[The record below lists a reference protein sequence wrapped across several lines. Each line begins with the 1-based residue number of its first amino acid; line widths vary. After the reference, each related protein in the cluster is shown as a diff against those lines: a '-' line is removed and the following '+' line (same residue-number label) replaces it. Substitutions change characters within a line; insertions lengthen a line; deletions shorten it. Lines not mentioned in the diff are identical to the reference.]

1 MNVYVKIIYFFSDIL
16 LPLAMGY
23 LIRRF
28 ISEKTVIF
36 DRMIKWN
43 ILFLIPLLSLISFWI
58 IDLRVQLIWLPV
70 LGVVMQV
77 VPGAAGFFR
86 ARKKYKS
93 SLDQGG
99 YILSAML
106 SNRGIV
112 GMISVF
118 ILYGEEGYA
127 LVRLVMLFAGF
138 VLYLVCF
145 PMARHLYSVH
155 EKLNGEKP
163 SIFRILFDR
172 NQAPVLGILA
182 GIILNYGRL
191 ERPAIFGDIFPVLI
205 HIVAWLYIL
214 PIGHSLDVKQ
224 VRFHLKGMSEIL
236 LIKFILTP
244 LITYLC
250 ALSVGLEGTSINTVF
265 ILSMAP
271 TAINALITAKIH
283 KLNFHLA
290 MSAYLL
296 TTAVYLF
303 LLYPLIFIL
312 FTAGVL

>member
-1 MNVYVKIIYFFSDIL
+1 MNVYIKIIYFFSDIL
-16 LPLAMGY
+16 LPLGMGY

-28 ISEKTVIF
+28 ISEKTEIF
-36 DRMIKWN
+36 DGMIKWN
-43 ILFLIPLLSLISFWI
+43 ILFLIPFLSLISFWI

-70 LGVVMQV
+70 LGVVMQL
-77 VPGAAGFFR
+77 VPGATGFFR

-106 SNRGIV
+106 SNRGII

-155 EKLNGEKP
+155 EKVKGEKTQF
-163 SIFRILFDR
+163 FRILFDR

-182 GIILNYGRL
+182 GIILNYTGI
-191 ERPAIFGDIFPVLI
+191 ERPPFFGDIFTVFV
-205 HIVAWLYIL
+205 HVVAWLYIL
-214 PIGHSLDVKQ
+214 PIGHSLDIRQ

-250 ALSVGLEGTSINTVF
+250 ALLVGLEGISFNTVF

-296 TTAVYLF
+296 TTTVYLF
-303 LLYPLIFIL
+303 LLYPLIFIF
-312 FTAGVL
+312 FTSGVL